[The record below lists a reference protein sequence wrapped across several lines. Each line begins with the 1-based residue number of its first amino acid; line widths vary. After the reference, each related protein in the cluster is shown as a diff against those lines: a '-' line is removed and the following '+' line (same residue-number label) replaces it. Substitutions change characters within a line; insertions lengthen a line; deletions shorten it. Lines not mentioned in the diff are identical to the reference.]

1 MSSLKRRH
9 RQKTAIPVSIIQG
22 TRWPGS
28 GLKLGAVSKEMAL
41 FTASEALRSPSGG
54 SSAVRSF

>member
-1 MSSLKRRH
+1 MSSLKLRH
-9 RQKTAIPVSIIQG
+9 HQKKAIPVSIIQG

-28 GLKLGAVSKEMAL
+28 GLKLWAVSIEMAL